1 VSKLTNPSHVSQL
14 LERYQVRLQKKWG
27 QNFLVD
33 ENILEKV
40 VRAAGLEKEDLV
52 LEVGPG
58 IGALTEK
65 LASSA
70 GKVVA
75 LEVDVRLLPILRE
88 TLSGHSNV
96 EIIAA
101 DAMRVDYGAV
111 LPQAPAKLVANLP
124 YNIATP
130 LLYRWLKAERH
141 RFTVLVCMLQKEVAE
156 RLCALPGGKDY
167 GVLSV
172 VAQYAAETELLFTV
186 PGSVFFP
193 RPDVSS
199 AVVRL
204 RPRRQPLLDS
214 GCEAFFFRV
223 VEAVFAKRR
232 KTLFNTLRSEFPV
245 TREELAASGR
255 ALGLDLNRRGE
266 TLSVS
271 QLVELSEALSG
282 LLSGSQAGCRN

>member
-1 VSKLTNPSHVSQL
+1 MSKLTNPSYVSQL
-14 LERYQVRLQKKWG
+14 LARHQVRLHKKWG

-40 VRAAGLEKEDLV
+40 VSAAGLEKEDLV

-58 IGALTEK
+58 LGTLTEK
-65 LASSA
+65 LAALA

-75 LEVDVRLLPILRE
+75 LEVDKRLLPILKE
-88 TLSGHSNV
+88 TLVGCSNV
-96 EIIAA
+96 EVINA
-101 DAMRVDYGAV
+101 DALRVDYGTV
-111 LPQAPAKLVANLP
+111 LQQAPAKMVANLP

-130 LLYRWLKAERH
+130 LLYRWLKTDR
-141 RFTVLVCMLQKEVAE
+141 RCFTLLVCMLQKEVAE
-156 RLCALPGGKDY
+156 RLCAPPGRKDY

-172 VAQYAAETELLFTV
+172 IAQYAAETELLFSV

-204 RPRRQPLLDS
+204 RPRRSPAFA
-214 GCEAFFFRV
+214 GEREAFFFRV

-232 KTLFNTLRSEFPV
+232 KTLLNTLHSAFPF
-245 TREELAASGR
+245 TKEELAASGR

-266 TLSVS
+266 TLTVA
-271 QLVELSEALSG
+271 QLVALSG
-282 LLSGSQAGCRN
+282 ELDKLLRFRKDCNK

>member
-1 VSKLTNPSHVSQL
+1 MSKLTNPSHVSQL
-14 LERYQVRLQKKWG
+14 LKRYQVRLRKKWG

-33 ENILEKV
+33 ENILVKI
-40 VRAAGLEKEDLV
+40 VRAACLGKEDLV

-65 LASSA
+65 LACSV

-75 LEVDVRLLPILRE
+75 LEVDERLLPILKE
-88 TLSGHSNV
+88 TLAGCGNV
-96 EIIAA
+96 EVIHA
-101 DAMRVDYGAV
+101 DALRFNYDTV

-130 LLYRWLKAERH
+130 LLYRWLKTERH
-141 RFTVLVCMLQKEVAE
+141 RFDLLVCMLQKEVAE
-156 RLCALPGGKDY
+156 RLCAPPGGKAY
-167 GVLSV
+167 GALSV

-186 PGSVFFP
+186 SGNVFFP

-204 RPRRQPLLDS
+204 RPHRQQPLDADR
-214 GCEAFFFRV
+214 EAFFFRV

-232 KTLFNTLRSEFPV
+232 KTLFNALHSAFPV
-245 TREELAASGR
+245 TKDELAVSGR
-255 ALGLDLNRRGE
+255 ALGFDLNRRGE
-266 TLSVS
+266 TLSVA
-271 QLVELSEALSG
+271 QLVDLSTELFKLSW
-282 LLSGSQAGCRN
+282 

>member
-1 VSKLTNPSHVSQL
+1 MSKLTNPSYVSQL
-14 LERYQVRLQKKWG
+14 LEHYQVRLQKKWG

-40 VRAAGLEKEDLV
+40 VRAAGLGTEDLV

-75 LEVDVRLLPILRE
+75 LEVDGRLLPILKE
-88 TLSGHSNV
+88 TLAGHTNV
-96 EIIAA
+96 KVIHA
-101 DAMRVDYGAV
+101 DALRADYGAV
-111 LPQAPAKLVANLP
+111 LPQAPIKLVANLP

-130 LLYRWLKAERH
+130 LLYRWLKTERH
-141 RFTVLVCMLQKEVAE
+141 RFAVLVCMLQKEVAE
-156 RLCALPGGKDY
+156 RLCAPPGGKDY

-186 PGSVFFP
+186 SGNVFFP

-204 RPRRQPLLDS
+204 RPRRSPALA
-214 GCEAFFFRV
+214 GEREGFFFRV

-232 KTLFNTLRSEFPV
+232 KTLFNTLHSAFPV
-245 TREELAASGR
+245 TREELAACGET
-255 ALGLDLNRRGE
+255 LGLDLNRRGE
-266 TLSVS
+266 TLSAG
-271 QLVELSEALSG
+271 QLVELSEAMSK
-282 LLSGSQAGCRN
+282 LLQD